1 MKHAILMPQSLA
13 ILVFVAL
20 VALGGFFAPDLE
32 ATPGAGTLFG
42 TDASFGNLIVIDPL
56 TGAGTLIGFMGRQ
69 AVPALAADPT
79 TGVLYAGGGGGV
91 PDLYIVDPATGAA
104 TLVGDTGLGF
114 GAAIGGMDFS
124 ADGTLYAAVNIA
136 GDGGTGSDHLAI
148 IDTTTGAATVIGPFG
163 TCTGVTIPSSGGG
176 SCTIDGIEAVAFD
189 ASGTLWGALR
199 PSSRN
204 AGALGLYTIDP
215 ATGAATFVAPIL
227 DASGAPPSGGV
238 VSLQFACDGTLFG
251 GTATRIAPGADGGRL
266 ITIDPATGFFSFVG
280 SVSATAQGNSLG
292 ALAFQVPCPVVTSVT
307 GSANRL
313 GEAGAGNIGMSL
325 KFTYLGAIDLSA
337 STVTIHNLLNE
348 LGGAGELVS
357 GLPITLDVRLGGR
370 PNAAIFE
377 TPPQARPKLRLEV
390 QTKGSGLFDSHLRV
404 EFAKIAF
411 PRLCPPSGRPPRTN
425 LATSFT
431 IIGIDS
437 VASTVEVETTQA
449 WRCTD
454 FIRGTSN
461 PRSLRVP

>member
-1 MKHAILMPQSLA
+1 MKHAVLTPGSLA
-13 ILVFVAL
+13 FLVFVTL
-20 VALGGFFAPDLE
+20 VTLGGFVAPDLE

-42 TDASFGNLIVIDPL
+42 TDAGFGNLITIDPL
-56 TGAGTLIGFMGRQ
+56 TGAGKLIGFMGRG
-69 AVPALAADPT
+69 AVPALAVDPT

-114 GAAIGGMDFS
+114 GTAAIGGMDFG

-136 GDGGTGSDHLAI
+136 GAGGTGSDHLAI
-148 IDTTTGAATVIGPFG
+148 LDKTTGAATVIGPFG

-176 SCTIDGIEAVAFD
+176 SCTIDGIEAIAFD

-199 PSSRN
+199 PSGGA

-215 ATGAATFVAPIL
+215 ATGGATFVAPIL

-251 GTATRIAPGADGGRL
+251 GTATPLPPGTDGGQL

-292 ALAFQVPCPVVTSVT
+292 ALAFQDACAVVTSVT
-307 GSANRL
+307 GSAKRL
-313 GEAGAGNIGMSL
+313 GEAGAGDIGISM

-337 STVTIHNLLNE
+337 STVTVHNLLNE

-357 GLPITLDVRLGGR
+357 GLPITLSVRPGGR

-377 TPPQARPKLRLEV
+377 TPPRARPKFRLEV
-390 QTKGSGLFDSHLRV
+390 QTKGSGLFDFRLRV
-404 EFAKIAF
+404 EFERIAF
-411 PRLCPPSGRPPRTN
+411 PRLCPPSGRPPRIN
-425 LATSFT
+425 LVTRFT
-431 IIGIDS
+431 IDDG
-437 VASTVEVETTQA
+437 VNPPVEVATTQA

-454 FIRGTSN
+454 FIRGTN
-461 PRSLRVP
+461 DPRSLRVP